1 MEKRNRK
8 RYSLLL
14 VMLMLSCLI
23 WNSRLSV
30 KAEGEKKI
38 GESYLT
44 HEEEAEGTTPIKV
57 MRGEDLLTGYSKIR
71 RMGPEKLYAGGSTI
85 ASHTVDRI
93 GVSVLVE
100 RAKEGDT
107 EWEFY
112 DGWQKFNENTDNVSS
127 WKQMEV
133 EGDWYYRVRCIHS
146 AGEDIS
152 SSFTNGVFI
161 EKKSIFEL

>member
-14 VMLMLSCLI
+14 VMLMLICLI
-23 WNSRLSV
+23 WNSTLSV

-44 HEEEAEGTTPIKV
+44 HEEEAEGTTPVKV
-57 MRGEDLLTGYSKIR
+57 MRGEDLMTGYSKIR

-85 ASHTVDRI
+85 ASHTVERI
-93 GVSVLVE
+93 GVAVMVE
-100 RAKEGDT
+100 RAKEGVT
-107 EWEFY
+107 EWDFY
-112 DGWQKFNENTDNVSS
+112 ESWQKFDENTDNLSS
-127 WKQMEV
+127 WKQMDV
-133 EGDWYYRVRCIHS
+133 EGDWYYRVRCVHS
-146 AGEDIS
+146 AGEDVS
-152 SSFTNGVFI
+152 SSFTDGVFI